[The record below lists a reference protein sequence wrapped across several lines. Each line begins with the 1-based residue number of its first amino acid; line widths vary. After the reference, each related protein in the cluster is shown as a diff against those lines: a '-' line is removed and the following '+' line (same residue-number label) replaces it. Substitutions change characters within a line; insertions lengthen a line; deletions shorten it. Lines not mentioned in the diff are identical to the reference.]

1 MLIWLSYQSGG
12 ETELG
17 EILSRL
23 QREAR
28 QVLLKHGYTSALSR
42 HASKKRKSCN
52 PVKLSCLYLV
62 NLPIPGLLSPKKK

>member
-28 QVLLKHGYTSALSR
+28 QVLLKHGGRAELHFRS
-42 HASKKRKSCN
+42 
-52 PVKLSCLYLV
+52 
-62 NLPIPGLLSPKKK
+62 LSPCQQKVEVLQSSQIIVLVPGKSTYSRTP